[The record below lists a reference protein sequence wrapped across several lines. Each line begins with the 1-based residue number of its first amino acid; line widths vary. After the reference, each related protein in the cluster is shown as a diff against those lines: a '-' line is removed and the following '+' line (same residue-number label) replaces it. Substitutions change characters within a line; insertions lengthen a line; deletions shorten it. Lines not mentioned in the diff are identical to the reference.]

1 MPVEEWSWLNEPAE
15 WAGDERS
22 LRLRTDPKTDFWRV
36 THYGFVRDSGHFAYR
51 EISGDFRVDVLVR
64 GAYETLYDQAG
75 LMLRIDE
82 RTWLKCGVELVDG
95 VQQASAVVTRDYSDW
110 SVVPLA
116 ANPPAIW
123 LRLTRIGEAVE
134 IHYSL
139 DGEAYSLLRL
149 AYLPPA
155 ETVQV
160 GLMAASP
167 EGDGFSATFEG
178 FAVAL
183 PTPRQSMIDAGG
195 SQR

>member
-1 MPVEEWSWLNEPAE
+1 MPAAQWSWLNEPAE
-15 WAGDERS
+15 WAGDEGS

-51 EISGDFRVDVLVR
+51 EISGDFRADIVVR
-64 GAYETLYDQAG
+64 GAYEALYDQAG

-82 RTWLKCGVELVDG
+82 RTWLKCGVEFVDG

-123 LRLTRIGEAVE
+123 LRLTRIREAVE

-139 DGEAYSLLRL
+139 DGETYTLLRL

-155 ETVQV
+155 ATVQI
-160 GLMAASP
+160 GPMAASP
-167 EGDGFSATFEG
+167 DGDGFTAAFEA
-178 FAVAL
+178 FSIAPLA
-183 PTPRQSMIDAGG
+183 PTS
-195 SQR
+195 